1 MIFQDA
7 APDRLDDDGGR
18 RRPGVGVVLA
28 LLMLLG
34 LCANAALFRVASD
47 AARWIPDRAVES
59 PLRGGIGPDGL
70 STGTPST
77 DRVVF
82 RPQRAA
88 FFTTIGSF
96 RAPTVKPVVRTMRDS
111 GNERCTN
118 HPNPA

>member
-1 MIFQDA
+1 MIFQEA
-7 APDRLDDDGGR
+7 APDRMDEDGSG

-34 LCANAALFRVASD
+34 LFANAALFRVASD

-77 DRVVF
+77 ARAAL
-82 RPQRAA
+82 RPQRVT
-88 FFTTIGSF
+88 FTGIGYF
-96 RAPTVKPVVRTMRDS
+96 RAPGLKPFVRTLRSSS
-111 GNERCTN
+111 GERCSAN
-118 HPNPA
+118 HGNPA